1 VRCSERA
8 DIALTALPSAQ
19 TAVHEFSVK
28 KLREHATA
36 VFQEQVGALVRRVD
50 QAAAQGTA
58 LDLQVGALKRC
69 SDFLLEESVC

>member
-1 VRCSERA
+1 M
-8 DIALTALPSAQ
+8 
-19 TAVHEFSVK
+19 K

-58 LDLQVGALKRC
+58 LDLQVGALTRR
-69 SDFLLEESVC
+69 SDFQLGLLSAGVCPQTMV